1 MIVDNLLVGLLIEG
15 KLALDGRFHFR
26 WIFLQVD
33 FRDIPEGLG
42 LRDHAQWI
50 EHPRVSLESVGSA

>member
-26 WIFLQVD
+26 WIFWQVD

-42 LRDHAQWI
+42 LRDHAQWTR
-50 EHPRVSLESVGSA
+50 HPHVSHIGVGSA